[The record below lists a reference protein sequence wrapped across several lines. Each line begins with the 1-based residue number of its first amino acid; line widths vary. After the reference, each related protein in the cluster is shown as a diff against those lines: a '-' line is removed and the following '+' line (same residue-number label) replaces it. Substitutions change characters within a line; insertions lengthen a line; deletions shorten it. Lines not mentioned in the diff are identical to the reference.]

1 MSADDDGSRH
11 EQARSGAVRAA
22 VLAVRFATELALLA
36 VLVIVGV
43 NASTGPAGRVAIA
56 VLAPAAA
63 ATIWGIGIAPRA
75 RRRWPDP
82 WRIAAESVL
91 FLVTAAALAAEGDVV
106 AAVTFAVVTIGTAF
120 AVRVVAPG
128 G

>member
-1 MSADDDGSRH
+1 M
-11 EQARSGAVRAA
+11 RAA
-22 VLAVRFATELALLA
+22 VLAVRFGTELALLA

-43 NASTGPAGRVAIA
+43 NASTGLAGRIAIA

-75 RRRWPDP
+75 RSRWPDP
-82 WRIAAESVL
+82 GRIVAEAAL
-91 FLVTAAALAAEGDVV
+91 FLIAAAALAAEGDVV
-106 AAVTFAVVTIGTAF
+106 AAVIFAVVTIGTAL

>member
-1 MSADDDGSRH
+1 VSADDDGNHRDPD
-11 EQARSGAVRAA
+11 QSGAVRPV

-36 VLVIVGV
+36 ALVVAGV
-43 NASTGPAGRVAIA
+43 NASAGLAWRIALAVVGP
-56 VLAPAAA
+56 LLA

-82 WRIAAESVL
+82 WRIAAEIAL
-91 FLVTAAALAAEGDVV
+91 FLIAAAALALEGNAV
-106 AAVTFAVVTIGTAF
+106 AAAVFAVVTTGTAF

>member
-1 MSADDDGSRH
+1 MSANGDGN
-11 EQARSGAVRAA
+11 QADFASAGPLRAV
-22 VLAVRFATELALLA
+22 VLTVRFATELALLA

-43 NASTGPAGRVAIA
+43 NASTGLAGRIAIA
-56 VLAPAAA
+56 VAAPVLA
-63 ATIWGIGIAPRA
+63 ATIWGIGIAPGA

-82 WRIAAESVL
+82 WRIAAEIAL
-91 FLVTAAALAAEGDVV
+91 FLIAAAALAVEGNVV
-106 AAVTFAVVTIGTAF
+106 AAVVFAVVTIGTAF

>member
-1 MSADDDGSRH
+1 MRPI
-11 EQARSGAVRAA
+11 

-36 VLVIVGV
+36 VLAIAGV
-43 NASTGPAGRVAIA
+43 NASAGLAGRIALA
-56 VLAPAAA
+56 VLGPVLA
-63 ATIWGIGIAPRA
+63 ATIWGIGIAPMA

-82 WRIAAESVL
+82 RRIVAEIAL
-91 FLVTAAALAAEGDVV
+91 FLIAAAALALEGSVV
-106 AAVTFAVVTIGTAF
+106 AAVVFAVVTIGTAF

>member
-1 MSADDDGSRH
+1 VSADDDGNH
-11 EQARSGAVRAA
+11 HDPDRSGAARPV

-36 VLVIVGV
+36 VLVVVGV
-43 NASTGPAGRVAIA
+43 NASA
-56 VLAPAAA
+56 VLAWRIAVAVAGPVLA

-75 RRRWPDP
+75 HRRWPDP
-82 WRIAAESVL
+82 WRIAAEIAL
-91 FLVTAAALAAEGDVV
+91 FLIAAAALAVEGDAV
-106 AAVTFAVVTIGTAF
+106 AAAVFAVITIGTAF